1 MEKEIL
7 IKRIKWRME
16 TMLIKYKKWVKEKNN
31 EKKRDENIGKKWEN
45 STKKNSNNNENKLK
59 TKSIREKKKKKTQ
72 NKWSKKKKKKLG
84 M

>member
-31 EKKRDENIGKKWEN
+31 EKKGMKTLVR
-45 STKKNSNNNENKLK
+45 NEK
-59 TKSIREKKKKKTQ
+59 TPQRKSVTTTRT
-72 NKWSKKKKKKLG
+72 S
-84 M
+84 